1 MLKSGTM
8 ERGRVQDEEKEGKR
22 AQEKSPP
29 SRSQVY
35 KETEVEKPSMAHSV
49 SVCHTKPSSITINS
63 EKKRNRVQCIPV
75 IQKTVTGD
83 EDGLVLRY

>member
-8 ERGRVQDEEKEGKR
+8 ERGRTLDEEREGKKT
-22 AQEKSPP
+22 QEKSPP

-35 KETEVEKPSMAHSV
+35 KENEVEKPSMAYSV
-49 SVCHTKPSSITINS
+49 SVSNTKSSSITS
-63 EKKRNRVQCIPV
+63 TTEKKRNRVQCIPV

-83 EDGLVLRY
+83 EDGLVWKY

>member
-8 ERGRVQDEEKEGKR
+8 ERSRVQDEEKEGIK
-22 AQEKSPP
+22 AQEKNLP

-35 KETEVEKPSMAHSV
+35 KDSEVEKPSMAHSV
-49 SVCHTKPSSITINS
+49 SVSHTKPSSMTLNS
-63 EKKRNRVQCIPV
+63 EKKRHRIKCVPV

-83 EDGLVLRY
+83 EDGLVWR